1 MPSLLAP
8 SIHPP
13 LSHAPPT
20 SWSVTPEP
28 LNWGIK
34 RFTRHVYLRYMH
46 VAGLSGYLHSPLQ
59 DEVAYVRSRKEAARQ
74 ALWHWLEGLSEP
86 VDNGNISED
95 TPSIAFSL
103 SGGNFLASLF
113 VSRSVQ
119 RAEFD
124 QCPDSKSVLE
134 GSSNPPPTY
143 LRSRGTRLGP
153 FNCIACEYSLC
164 LW

>member
-28 LNWGIK
+28 LNGGIK
-34 RFTRHVYLRYMH
+34 RFTRHVYPWYMH
-46 VAGLSGYLHSPLQ
+46 VAALGGYLHSPLQ
-59 DEVAYVRSRKEAARQ
+59 DEVAYVRSRKEVARQ
-74 ALWHWLEGLSEP
+74 ALWRSLEGLSQP
-86 VDNGNISED
+86 VYNGNISED

-103 SGGNFLASLF
+103 SGGNFRASLF
-113 VSRSVQ
+113 VPRSVR

-124 QCPDSKSVLE
+124 QCPNRSWRA
-134 GSSNPPPTY
+134 PPI
-143 LRSRGTRLGP
+143 LHLHIFALGVCAWGH
-153 FNCIACEYSLC
+153 CIACEYSLC
-164 LW
+164 LWHPR